1 MMSAA
6 LTSSNAPPRSS
17 LRSRTFMA
25 AKARGSSPATPAERM
40 RGFCPSRRWFGP
52 FVGSSGRPIRFY
64 KAGRSS
70 PEGASLP
77 QDPAAY
83 RDARFLVAKGYD

>member
-1 MMSAA
+1 
-6 LTSSNAPPRSS
+6 
-17 LRSRTFMA
+17 MA
-25 AKARGSSPATPAERM
+25 AKALGSAPLR
-40 RGFCPSRRWFGP
+40 RPSECAAFVLPVVGFGP

-77 QDPAAY
+77 QDPAAN
-83 RDARFLVAKGYD
+83 RDARLLVAKGND